1 MRRRDFL
8 FTALATATA
17 QAATQPNVVI
27 FLADDLGWNDVGY
40 HGSSIRTP
48 VIDQLAKDGLRLNR
62 CYAYPV
68 CSPTRTGL
76 MTGRSPM
83 RLGVAYHV
91 IRPWLDFG
99 VSTKEHF
106 MPQTFQA
113 AGYQTAILGKWHLG
127 HSKKEYW
134 PNQRGFDYAY
144 GHVNGELDYFTHIRD
159 GGLDWH
165 RNGQPVREEGYT
177 TDLLANEAERWI
189 TGRDKSRPLFLY
201 MPFNAPHAPLQATPE
216 LLAPYENVRDPKRR
230 TYSAMTAGMDRAM
243 GRVLATLDQEGL
255 SQDTLVLFLSDNGG
269 PTALGANNAPLS
281 AGKGTCYEGGIRV
294 PAVIRFPGRVPAG
307 TETQQFVQITDFLPT
322 LAAAVGVRPRNQL
335 PFDGMNVWP
344 QLSAGKVKER
354 EDIVF
359 AIENAGGQALALY
372 DRGWKLIRTTNAKSE
387 VKDELYRVY
396 DDPREEKDLAAA
408 NATIVRS
415 LGRKLE
421 RWRAIYPANGVHLVS
436 GPGEFKSPVVW
447 TDLAK

>member
-1 MRRRDFL
+1 MLRREFL
-8 FTALATATA
+8 FTSVAATA
-17 QAATQPNVVI
+17 AAPKPNIVI

-48 VIDQLAKDGLRLNR
+48 SIDQLAKEGLRLER
-62 CYAYPV
+62 CYSYPV
-68 CSPTRTGL
+68 CSPTRSAL

-106 MPQTFQA
+106 MPQTFRA

-165 RNGQPVREEGYT
+165 RNGQPLREEGYT
-177 TDLLANEAERWI
+177 TDLLAAAGDRWI
-189 TGRDKSRPLFLY
+189 RERDKSRPFFLY

-216 LLAPYENVRDPKRR
+216 LLEPYASVAEPKRR
-230 TYSAMTAGMDRAM
+230 AYSAMVAGLDRAI
-243 GRVLATLDQEGL
+243 GKVLTTLEHEGL
-255 SQDTLVLFLSDNGG
+255 GNNTLVLFLSDNGG
-269 PTALGANNAPLS
+269 PVSLGANNSPLRG
-281 AGKGTCYEGGIRV
+281 AKGTCYEGGIRV
-294 PAVIRFPGRVPAG
+294 PAIIRFPGRVTPG
-307 TETQQFVQITDFLPT
+307 TETQQFIQVADFLPT
-322 LAAAVGVRPRNQL
+322 LSAAVGVRPASQL
-335 PFDGMNVWP
+335 PLDGINLWP
-344 QLSAGKVKER
+344 FLTSGKIKPR

-359 AIENAGGQALALY
+359 AIENAGGQTLALY
-372 DRGWKLIRTTNAKSE
+372 HRGWKLVQTTTSAGA
-387 VKDELYRVY
+387 VKNELYRPY
-396 DDPREEKDLAAA
+396 DDPREERDLALSDVPVVKELSRR
-408 NATIVRS
+408 I
-415 LGRKLE
+415 E
-421 RWRAIYPANGVHLVS
+421 RWRALYPENGVRLS
-436 GPGEFKSPVVW
+436 KGPGTFKSPAAW
-447 TDLAK
+447 ADLAR